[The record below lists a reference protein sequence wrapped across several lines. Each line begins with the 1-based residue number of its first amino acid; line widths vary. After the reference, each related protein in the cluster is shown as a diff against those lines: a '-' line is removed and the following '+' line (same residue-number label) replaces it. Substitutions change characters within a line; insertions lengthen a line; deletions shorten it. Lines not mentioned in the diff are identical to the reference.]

1 MENLKNQSLTLEY
14 QKKLTVTGV
23 ESVDGFTDQSL
34 KLTVSGKKM
43 IIIGEGIKISAFN
56 KNTGV
61 LEADGVF
68 NEIKYVTKQQPI
80 LKRIF
85 K

>member
-68 NEIKYVTKQQPI
+68 SEIKYVTKQQPI